1 MKKHFLIYVLCLF
14 AAYTAHAFNVNVYS
28 SNTDSAGFYLQKAKE
43 SKMARKIWDAEKYF
57 QKALEFGPENE
68 TIRLEFANY
77 YTEQRKYV
85 FAANQYKAILQKNN
99 LHPVALGKFIELSF
113 VQRKWSD
120 VIQHGETAINN
131 NIAVDNVNFMVG
143 RSYFEDE
150 NYGKAR
156 KYLTV
161 QYQKTPTHKETV
173 TLLGKVYV
181 EMSMYNDA
189 IAMYKKVLE
198 ASPNEYDLYYEIG
211 LIYNAQGNERESAK
225 YFELAAEKGMKQDL
239 AFLENLGM
247 AYLTFDIKKG
257 VEVLNK
263 VLEKKPGDTQILT
276 QIAQAY
282 YKAEQF
288 GTAYELYLKMF
299 DNDNRNVRA
308 LYMAGMSMI
317 KKGDKSKGAQICDKA
332 IAMDPKLGDLRSQKS
347 VL

>member
-1 MKKHFLIYVLCLF
+1 MKKQIILLLLCI
-14 AAYTAHAFNVNVYS
+14 ACTYEVNATNGNTFS
-28 SNTDSAGFYLQKAKE
+28 SNTDSAGFYLLKAKE
-43 SKMARKIWDAEKYF
+43 SKLARKIWDAEKYF
-57 QKALEFGPENE
+57 QKAVDFSPENE
-68 TIRLEFANY
+68 TIRLEFATY
-77 YTEQRKYV
+77 YTEQRKYA
-85 FAANQYKAILQKNN
+85 FATIQYKAILQKNA
-99 LHPVALGKFIELSF
+99 LHPIAMGKYIELCF
-113 VQRKWSD
+113 VQRKWNE
-120 VIQHGETAINN
+120 VIQYGELAIIN
-131 NIAVDNVNFMVG
+131 NIAIEKVNYMVAK
-143 RSYFEDE
+143 SYFEDE

-161 QYQKTPTHKETV
+161 QIQKTPSDKETIA
-173 TLLGKVYV
+173 LLGKVYV

-198 ASPNEYDLYYEIG
+198 VSPNEYDLYYEIG
-211 LIYNAQGNERESAK
+211 LIYNAQGNDRETVK
-225 YFELAAEKGMKQDL
+225 YLELAAEKGMRQDL

-263 VLEKKPGDTQILT
+263 VLEKKPGDNQILT

-288 GTAYELYLKMF
+288 GTAYELYFKMF
-299 DNDNRNVRA
+299 ENDNKNVRA

-317 KKGDKSKGAQICDKA
+317 KKGDKTRGSQICDKA
-332 IAMDPKLGDLRSQKS
+332 IAMDPKLGDLRSSKS